1 MINRPASRLHVAV
14 LHMLLH
20 IALHIGAAE
29 QDEDGAFTSSAEAGS
44 SIFAGVGRRP

>member
-29 QDEDGAFTSSAEAGS
+29 QDVDGAFTSSAETECS
-44 SIFAGVGRRP
+44 TFAGAGRRP